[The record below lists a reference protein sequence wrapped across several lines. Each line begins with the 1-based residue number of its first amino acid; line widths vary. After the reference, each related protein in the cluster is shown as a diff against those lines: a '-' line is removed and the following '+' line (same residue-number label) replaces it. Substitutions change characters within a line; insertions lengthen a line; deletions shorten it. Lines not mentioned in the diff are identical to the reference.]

1 MAYSQVKGTVKMAEG
16 DINTL
21 FGEVAKL
28 DQRVTK
34 IEATQPFLTE
44 ILEKNVKT
52 NERLAETL
60 HEIRLSMVT
69 MNDKIDAQ
77 ATAIE
82 NMKHDFDEADKK
94 TDERIK
100 SVVQKVETINLEGQ
114 FNIREFLKK
123 NFIWLAITVG
133 LGVAYFS
140 TFISFK

>member
-1 MAYSQVKGTVKMAEG
+1 MAEG
-16 DINTL
+16 DINAL
-21 FGEVAKL
+21 FGKVAKL

-60 HEIRLSMVT
+60 QEIRLSMVS

>member
-1 MAYSQVKGTVKMAEG
+1 MAEG
-16 DINTL
+16 EIGAL
-21 FGEVAKL
+21 FGKVAKL

-60 HEIRLSMVT
+60 HEIRLSMVS

-82 NMKHDFDEADKK
+82 NMKHDFDEADRK

-100 SVVQKVETINLEGQ
+100 SVVQKVEAINLEGQ

-133 LGVAYFS
+133 LGVAYLS

>member
-1 MAYSQVKGTVKMAEG
+1 MAEG

-21 FGEVAKL
+21 YGKVAKL

-44 ILEKNVKT
+44 ILEKNVET

-82 NMKHDFDEADKK
+82 NMKHDLDEADKK

-100 SVVQKVETINLEGQ
+100 SVVQKVEAINLEGQ

-133 LGVAYFS
+133 LGVAYLS

>member
-1 MAYSQVKGTVKMAEG
+1 MAEG

-21 FGEVAKL
+21 FGKVAKL

-60 HEIRLSMVT
+60 HEIRLSMVS

-82 NMKHDFDEADKK
+82 NMNSMKP
-94 TDERIK
+94 IK
-100 SVVQKVETINLEGQ
+100 RQMNELSLLCK
-114 FNIREFLKK
+114 RLKLSISK
-123 NFIWLAITVG
+123 ANSIFVNF
-133 LGVAYFS
+133 
-140 TFISFK
+140 

>member
-1 MAYSQVKGTVKMAEG
+1 MAEG
-16 DINTL
+16 DINSL
-21 FGEVAKL
+21 FGKVAKL

-60 HEIRLSMVT
+60 QEIRLSMVS

-82 NMKHDFDEADKK
+82 NMKHDLDEADKK

-133 LGVAYFS
+133 LGVAYLS
-140 TFISFK
+140 TFINFK

>member
-1 MAYSQVKGTVKMAEG
+1 MAEG

-60 HEIRLSMVT
+60 HEIRLSMVS

>member
-1 MAYSQVKGTVKMAEG
+1 MAEG

-21 FGEVAKL
+21 FGKVAKL

-60 HEIRLSMVT
+60 QEIRLSMVS

-123 NFIWLAITVG
+123 NFIWLAITIG
-133 LGVAYFS
+133 LGVAYLS

>member
-1 MAYSQVKGTVKMAEG
+1 MAEG
-16 DINTL
+16 DINAL
-21 FGEVAKL
+21 FGKVAKL

-44 ILEKNVKT
+44 ILEKTVKT

-60 HEIRLSMVT
+60 QEIRLSMVS

-100 SVVQKVETINLEGQ
+100 SVVQKVETITLEGQ

>member
-1 MAYSQVKGTVKMAEG
+1 MAEG

-21 FGEVAKL
+21 FGKVAKL

-82 NMKHDFDEADKK
+82 NMKHDLDEADKK

-100 SVVQKVETINLEGQ
+100 SVVQKVEAINLEGQ

-133 LGVAYFS
+133 LGVAYLS

>member
-1 MAYSQVKGTVKMAEG
+1 MAEG
-16 DINTL
+16 DINAL
-21 FGEVAKL
+21 FGKVAKL

-44 ILEKNVKT
+44 ILEKNVNT
-52 NERLAETL
+52 NECLAETL
-60 HEIRLSMVT
+60 QEIRLSMVS

-133 LGVAYFS
+133 LGVAYLS

>member
-1 MAYSQVKGTVKMAEG
+1 MAEG

-21 FGEVAKL
+21 FGKVAKL

-44 ILEKNVKT
+44 ILEKNVET

-60 HEIRLSMVT
+60 QEIRLSMVS

-133 LGVAYFS
+133 LGVAYLS

>member
-1 MAYSQVKGTVKMAEG
+1 MAEG

-21 FGEVAKL
+21 FGKVAKL

-60 HEIRLSMVT
+60 QEIRLSMVS

>member
-16 DINTL
+16 DINVL

-60 HEIRLSMVT
+60 QEIRLSMVS

>member
-1 MAYSQVKGTVKMAEG
+1 MAEG

-60 HEIRLSMVT
+60 QEIRLSMVS

-82 NMKHDFDEADKK
+82 NMKHDFDEADRK

-133 LGVAYFS
+133 LGVAYLS

>member
-1 MAYSQVKGTVKMAEG
+1 MAEG

-21 FGEVAKL
+21 FSKVAKL

-60 HEIRLSMVT
+60 HEIRLSMVS

-133 LGVAYFS
+133 LGVAYLS

>member
-1 MAYSQVKGTVKMAEG
+1 MAEG

-60 HEIRLSMVT
+60 QEIRLSMVS

-133 LGVAYFS
+133 LGVAYLS

>member
-1 MAYSQVKGTVKMAEG
+1 MAEG

-21 FGEVAKL
+21 FGKVAKL

-60 HEIRLSMVT
+60 QEIRLSMVS

-82 NMKHDFDEADKK
+82 NMKHDFDEADRK

-133 LGVAYFS
+133 LGVAYLS

>member
-1 MAYSQVKGTVKMAEG
+1 MAEG
-16 DINTL
+16 DINAL

-60 HEIRLSMVT
+60 QEIRLSMVS

-82 NMKHDFDEADKK
+82 NMKHDLDEADKK

-133 LGVAYFS
+133 LGVAYLS

>member
-1 MAYSQVKGTVKMAEG
+1 MAEG

-21 FGEVAKL
+21 FGKVAKL

-60 HEIRLSMVT
+60 QEIRLSMVS

-82 NMKHDFDEADKK
+82 NMKHDLDEADKK

>member
-1 MAYSQVKGTVKMAEG
+1 MAEG

-21 FGEVAKL
+21 FGKVAKL

-60 HEIRLSMVT
+60 HEIRLSMVS

-133 LGVAYFS
+133 LSVAYLS

>member
-1 MAYSQVKGTVKMAEG
+1 MAEG
-16 DINTL
+16 DINAL

-60 HEIRLSMVT
+60 QEIRLSMVS

-100 SVVQKVETINLEGQ
+100 SVVQKVEAINLEGQ

-123 NFIWLAITVG
+123 NFIWLAITIG
-133 LGVAYFS
+133 LGVAYLS

>member
-1 MAYSQVKGTVKMAEG
+1 MAEG
-16 DINTL
+16 DINAL

-60 HEIRLSMVT
+60 QEIRLSMVS

-82 NMKHDFDEADKK
+82 NMKHDFDEADRK

-100 SVVQKVETINLEGQ
+100 SVVQKVEAINLEGQ

>member
-1 MAYSQVKGTVKMAEG
+1 MAEG
-16 DINTL
+16 DINAL
-21 FGEVAKL
+21 FGKVAKL

-60 HEIRLSMVT
+60 HEIRLSMVS

-82 NMKHDFDEADKK
+82 NMKHDLDEADKK

-133 LGVAYFS
+133 LGVAYLS

>member
-1 MAYSQVKGTVKMAEG
+1 MAEG

-21 FGEVAKL
+21 FGRVAEL

-60 HEIRLSMVT
+60 HEIRLSMVS

-82 NMKHDFDEADKK
+82 NMKHDLDEADKK

-133 LGVAYFS
+133 LGVAYLS

>member
-1 MAYSQVKGTVKMAEG
+1 MAEG

-60 HEIRLSMVT
+60 HEIRLSMVS

-82 NMKHDFDEADKK
+82 NMKHDLDEADKK

>member
-1 MAYSQVKGTVKMAEG
+1 MAEG
-16 DINTL
+16 DINAL

-133 LGVAYFS
+133 LGVAYLS
-140 TFISFK
+140 TFINFK

>member
-1 MAYSQVKGTVKMAEG
+1 MAEG
-16 DINTL
+16 DINAL

-60 HEIRLSMVT
+60 QEIRLSMVS

-82 NMKHDFDEADKK
+82 NMKHDFDEADRK

-133 LGVAYFS
+133 LGVAYLS
-140 TFISFK
+140 TFSSFK

>member
-1 MAYSQVKGTVKMAEG
+1 MAEG
-16 DINTL
+16 DITAL

-60 HEIRLSMVT
+60 QEIRLSMVS

-82 NMKHDFDEADKK
+82 NMKHDFDEADRK

-100 SVVQKVETINLEGQ
+100 SVVQKVEAINLEGQ

-133 LGVAYFS
+133 LGVAYLS

>member
-1 MAYSQVKGTVKMAEG
+1 MAEG

-21 FGEVAKL
+21 FGKVAKL

-60 HEIRLSMVT
+60 QEIRLSMVT

-123 NFIWLAITVG
+123 NFIWQAITVG
-133 LGVAYFS
+133 LGVAYLS

>member
-1 MAYSQVKGTVKMAEG
+1 MAEG

-21 FGEVAKL
+21 FGKVAKL

-60 HEIRLSMVT
+60 QEIRLSMVS

-82 NMKHDFDEADKK
+82 NMKHDLDEADKK

-133 LGVAYFS
+133 LGVAYLS
-140 TFISFK
+140 IFISIE

>member
-1 MAYSQVKGTVKMAEG
+1 MAEG
-16 DINTL
+16 DINAL
-21 FGEVAKL
+21 FGKVAKL

-60 HEIRLSMVT
+60 QEIRLSMVS

-82 NMKHDFDEADKK
+82 NMKHDFDEADRK

-133 LGVAYFS
+133 LGVAYLS

>member
-1 MAYSQVKGTVKMAEG
+1 MAEG

-21 FGEVAKL
+21 FGKVAKL

-60 HEIRLSMVT
+60 HEIRLSMVS

-123 NFIWLAITVG
+123 NFIWLAIIVG
-133 LGVAYFS
+133 LGVAYLS

>member
-1 MAYSQVKGTVKMAEG
+1 MAEG

-21 FGEVAKL
+21 FGKVAKI

-60 HEIRLSMVT
+60 QEIRLSMVS

-133 LGVAYFS
+133 LGVAYLS

>member
-1 MAYSQVKGTVKMAEG
+1 MAEG
-16 DINTL
+16 DINAL

-60 HEIRLSMVT
+60 HEIRLSMVS

-100 SVVQKVETINLEGQ
+100 SVVQKVEAINLEGQ

-133 LGVAYFS
+133 LGVAYLS

>member
-1 MAYSQVKGTVKMAEG
+1 MAEG
-16 DINTL
+16 DINAL

-28 DQRVTK
+28 DRRVTK

-60 HEIRLSMVT
+60 QEIRLSMVS

-133 LGVAYFS
+133 LGVAYLS

>member
-1 MAYSQVKGTVKMAEG
+1 MAEG

>member
-1 MAYSQVKGTVKMAEG
+1 MAEG

-60 HEIRLSMVT
+60 QEIRLSMVS

-82 NMKHDFDEADKK
+82 NMKHDFDEADRK

-123 NFIWLAITVG
+123 NFIWLAITIG
-133 LGVAYFS
+133 LGVAYLS

>member
-1 MAYSQVKGTVKMAEG
+1 MAEG

-21 FGEVAKL
+21 YGKVAKL

-82 NMKHDFDEADKK
+82 NMKHDLDEADKK

>member
-1 MAYSQVKGTVKMAEG
+1 MAEG

-21 FGEVAKL
+21 FGKVAKL

-44 ILEKNVKT
+44 ILEKNVQT

-60 HEIRLSMVT
+60 HEIRLSMVS

-133 LGVAYFS
+133 LGVAYLS

>member
-1 MAYSQVKGTVKMAEG
+1 MAEG
-16 DINTL
+16 DINAL

-60 HEIRLSMVT
+60 HEIRLSMVS

-82 NMKHDFDEADKK
+82 NMKHDLDEADKK

-133 LGVAYFS
+133 LGVAYLS